1 MRDLVENIIKA
12 LVDEPESVIVNQTDG
27 ESILILEIKVSQNDI
42 GKVIGKEGRIAN
54 SIRTI
59 VKAASAKLDKKA
71 TVEILSS

>member
-12 LVDEPESVIVNQTDG
+12 LVDEPESVVVNQTDG
-27 ESILILEIKVSQNDI
+27 ESVLILEIKVSQNDI